1 MANLLQNVQDVCLEL
16 GLPVPVTVSSTTDE
30 TVRQLQALLNRVGDT
45 LTTENNWQVLAKE
58 YRFETN
64 QIQVNGSIVENE
76 LTIQLDD
83 VTGIT
88 TNFQV
93 MGNGVLQDTYVTAV
107 DSGTNTV
114 TINIPATGTFSN
126 TQYTFAQANYPMPDD
141 YQRTVNKTQYNKT
154 NRWSVIGPKSAQE
167 WQWIKASYITTGPRM
182 RYRIMGDQFVIWP
195 AANGANV
202 VLGFEYQSNAWVVAA
217 DGTDKTKATVDT
229 DTFLF
234 PDRLLVLGTKLKYF
248 EIKGFDTTTLYAD
261 YQRELS
267 KFKAQDAGADTLSM
281 APRYPNILLTQNNL
295 PDTGFGNTTS

>member
-1 MANLLQNVQDVCLEL
+1 MSTLIQNIQDVCLEL
-16 GLPVPVTVSSTTDE
+16 GLPLPSVAANNTDE
-30 TVRQLQALLNRVGDT
+30 SVLQLVALMNRVGNT
-45 LTTENNWQVLAKE
+45 LTSENNWQFLAKE
-58 YRFETN
+58 YRFETV
-64 QIQVNGSIVENE
+64 QFQVNGSIVENE

-93 MGNGVLQDTYVTAV
+93 TGNGVLQDTYVTSV
-107 DSGTNTV
+107 NTLTNQV
-114 TINIPATGTFSN
+114 SINIPATGTFTD
-126 TQYTFAQANYPMPDD
+126 TQFTFGQANYPMPSD
-141 YQRTVNKTQYNKT
+141 YDRTVNKTMYNKT

-167 WQWIKASYITTGPRM
+167 WQWLKASYITTGPRM
-182 RYRIMGDQFVIWP
+182 RYRIQGNEFVIWP
-195 AANGANV
+195 AAYGTNI
-202 VLGFEYQSNAWVVAA
+202 VLGFEYQSNGWVIQP
-217 DGTDKTKATVDT
+217 DGTPATKATNDQ

-248 EIKGFDTTTLYAD
+248 EIKGFDTTTLFSD
-261 YQRELS
+261 YNRELS

>member
-1 MANLLQNVQDVCLEL
+1 MATLLTNIQDVCLEL
-16 GLPVPVTVSSTTDE
+16 GLPVPNAVATNPDE
-30 TVRQLQALLNRVGDT
+30 TVQQLQALFNRVGDT
-45 LTTENNWQVLAKE
+45 LTTENNWQALAKE
-58 YRFETN
+58 FRFSTVSYSYTGQINTEGQMTITN
-64 QIQVNGSIVENE
+64 LSSTAG
-76 LTIQLDD
+76 LDTD
-83 VTGIT
+83 FQVTGTGI
-88 TNFQV
+88 
-93 MGNGVLQDTYVTAV
+93 LQDTFITAV
-107 DSGTNTV
+107 GTNSV
-114 TINIPATGTFSN
+114 TLNIPTTSTAPAGSV
-126 TQYTFAQANYPMPDD
+126 YTFGQVMYDMPSD
-141 YQRTVNKTQYNKT
+141 YQRSVNKTQYNKS

-182 RYRIMGDQFVIWP
+182 RYRIMGNKFTIWP
-195 AANGANV
+195 MATDTV
-202 VLGFEYQSNAWVVAA
+202 TLGFEYQSNGWVESE
-217 DGTDKTKATVDT
+217 DGTPKTKSNSDT

>member
-1 MANLLQNVQDVCLEL
+1 MATLLQNVQDVCVEL
-16 GLPVPVTVSSTTDE
+16 GLPVPVTVASTTDE
-30 TVRQLQALLNRVGDT
+30 TVKQLQALLNRVGDT
-45 LTTENNWQVLAKE
+45 LTTENNWQALAKE

-64 QIQVNGSIVENE
+64 QLQVNGSIVLNE

-93 MGNGVLQDTYVTAV
+93 SGNGVLQDTYVTAV
-107 DSGTNTV
+107 NTGTNVV
-114 TINIPATGTFSN
+114 TINIPATGTFTD
-126 TQYTFAQANYPMPDD
+126 TQYTFGQANYPMPVD
-141 YQRTVNKTQYNKT
+141 YERTVNKTMYNKT

-182 RYRIMGDQFVIWP
+182 RYRIMGNQFVVWP
-195 AANGANV
+195 AAYGANV

-217 DGTDKTKATVDT
+217 DGTDKQKATVDT

-261 YQRELS
+261 YSRELS

>member
-1 MANLLQNVQDVCLEL
+1 MATLLQNIQDVCLEL

-30 TVRQLQALLNRVGDT
+30 TVRQLQALFNRVGDT
-45 LTTENNWQVLAKE
+45 LTTENNWQALAKE

-64 QIQVNGSIVENE
+64 QLQVNGYIIENE

-93 MGNGVLQDTYVTAV
+93 SGNGVLQDTYVTAI
-107 DSGTNTV
+107 DAGTNTV
-114 TINIPATGTFSN
+114 TINIPATGTFYN
-126 TQYTFAQANYPMPDD
+126 TTFTFGQANYPMPSD
-141 YQRTVNKTQYNKT
+141 YQRSVNKTQYNKT
-154 NRWSVIGPKSAQE
+154 NRWSVIGPKTAQE

-182 RYRIMGDQFVIWP
+182 RYRIMGNEFVIWP
-195 AANGANV
+195 AAYGANV
-202 VLGFEYQSNAWVVAA
+202 VLGFEYQSNGWVETAT
-217 DGTDKTKATVDT
+217 GTFTNKSLNDT

-261 YQRELS
+261 YMRELS

>member
-1 MANLLQNVQDVCLEL
+1 MATLLQNIQDVCLEL
-16 GLPVPVTVSSTTDE
+16 GLPVPNTVASNADE
-30 TVRQLQALLNRVGDT
+30 TVKQLQALLNRVGDT

-58 YRFETN
+58 FRFQT
-64 QIQVNGSIVENE
+64 VSYTYTGSVTENST
-76 LTIQLDD
+76 TITGLSSTTGLDSEFQ
-83 VTGIT
+83 VTG
-88 TNFQV
+88 
-93 MGNGVLQDTYVTAV
+93 NGILQDTFVTGV
-107 DSGTNTV
+107 SGSNV
-114 TINIPATGTFSN
+114 TINIPGTGTYAA
-126 TQYTFAQANYPMPDD
+126 TPLTFGQVSYDMPSD

-182 RYRIMGDQFVIWP
+182 RYRIMGNKFTIWP
-195 AANGANV
+195 MATDV
-202 VLGFEYQSNAWVVAA
+202 VTLGFEYQSNAWVVAA
-217 DGTDKTKATVDT
+217 NGTDKQRATVDT

-261 YQRELS
+261 YNRELS

-295 PDTGFGNTTS
+295 PDTGFGNTTN

>member
-1 MANLLQNVQDVCLEL
+1 MATLLQDIQTVCLEL
-16 GLPVPVTVSSTTDE
+16 GLPVPNAVASSTDE
-30 TVRQLQALLNRVGDT
+30 TVKQLQALFNRVGDT

-58 YRFETN
+58 YRFETV
-64 QIQVNGSIVENE
+64 QFKVNGSVVLNE
-76 LTIQLDD
+76 MTIQVDD

-93 MGNGVLQDTYVTAV
+93 TGNGIMQDTYVTGVNPA
-107 DSGTNTV
+107 TNTV
-114 TINIPATGTFSN
+114 SINIPATGTFAN
-126 TQYTFAQANYPMPDD
+126 AQFTFGQANYPMPAD
-141 YQRTVNKTQYNKT
+141 YERTVNKTMYNKT

-182 RYRIMGDQFVIWP
+182 RYRIIGNEFVIWP
-195 AANGANV
+195 ASYGANV
-202 VLGFEYQSNAWVVAA
+202 VLGFEYQSNSWVEAE
-217 DGTDKTKATVDT
+217 DGTPKTVATADT

-281 APRYPNILLTQNNL
+281 APRYPNILLTQNNI
-295 PDTGFGNTTS
+295 PDTGFGNTTT

>member
-1 MANLLQNVQDVCLEL
+1 MGTLLSNVQDVCLEL
-16 GLPVPVTVSSTTDE
+16 GLPVPNAVATSSDE
-30 TVRQLQALLNRVGDT
+30 TLKQLQALLNRVGDT
-45 LTTENNWQVLAKE
+45 LTTENNWQALAKE

-64 QIQVNGSIVENE
+64 QLQVNGSIVDNS
-76 LTIQLDD
+76 LIIQLDS
-83 VTGIT
+83 VAGIT

-93 MGNGVLQDTYVTAV
+93 SGNGVMQDTYVTNV
-107 DSGTNTV
+107 NTSLNQV
-114 TINIPATGTFSN
+114 TINIPATGTF
-126 TQYTFAQANYPMPDD
+126 TDTTFTFGQANYPMPPD
-141 YQRTVNKTQYNKT
+141 YERTVNKTMYNKT

-182 RYRIMGDQFVIWP
+182 RYRIMGNEFVVWP
-195 AANGANV
+195 AAYGANV
-202 VLGFEYQSNAWVVAA
+202 VLGFEYQSNAWVISP
-217 DGTDKTKATVDT
+217 DGTDKQKATDDN

-234 PDRLLVLGTKLKYF
+234 PDRLLTLGTKLKYF
-248 EIKGFDTTTLYAD
+248 EIKGFDTTALFAD

>member
-1 MANLLQNVQDVCLEL
+1 MATLLQNIQDVCLEL
-16 GLPVPVTVSSTTDE
+16 GLPVPTVVASTTDE
-30 TVRQLQALLNRVGDT
+30 TVKQLQALYNRVGDT
-45 LTTENNWQVLAKE
+45 LTTENNWQALAKE

-64 QIQVNGSIVENE
+64 QVQVNGSIVENE

-83 VTGIT
+83 ATGIT

-93 MGNGVLQDTYVTAV
+93 TGNGVLQDTYVTAV
-107 DSGTNTV
+107 NTTTNVV
-114 TINIPATGTFSN
+114 TINIPATGTFTD
-126 TQYTFAQANYPMPDD
+126 TQFTFGQANYPMPSD

-182 RYRIMGDQFVIWP
+182 RYRIMGNEFVVWP
-195 AANGANV
+195 AAYGANV

-229 DTFLF
+229 DTSLF

-295 PDTGFGNTTS
+295 PDTGFGNTTN

>member
-1 MANLLQNVQDVCLEL
+1 MATLLQNVQDVCIEL
-16 GLPVPVTVSSTTDE
+16 GLPVPSVVASSTDD
-30 TVRQLQALLNRVGDT
+30 TVKQLQALLNRVGDT
-45 LTTENNWQVLAKE
+45 LTTENNWQALAKE

-64 QIQVNGSIVENE
+64 QFTVNGTTVLDSTTIQVTS
-76 LTIQLDD
+76 TA
-83 VTGIT
+83 GIT
-88 TNFQV
+88 TNYQIS
-93 MGNGVLQDTYVTAV
+93 GNGIMQDTYVTAV

-114 TINIPATGTFSN
+114 TINIPATGSYTNTPLTFG
-126 TQYTFAQANYPMPDD
+126 QANYPMPAD
-141 YQRTVNKTQYNKT
+141 YERTVNKTMYNKS

-182 RYRIMGDQFVIWP
+182 RYRIMGDEFVIWP
-195 AANGANV
+195 ASYATNI
-202 VLGFEYQSNAWVVAA
+202 VLGFEYQSNGWVE
-217 DGTDKTKATVDT
+217 DTQGNPKTKATADT

-267 KFKAQDAGADTLSM
+267 KFKAQDAGADTLSLS
-281 APRYPNILLTQNNL
+281 PRYPNILLTQNNI

>member
-1 MANLLQNVQDVCLEL
+1 MATLLQNVQDVCLEL

-30 TVRQLQALLNRVGDT
+30 TVRQLQALLNRVGNT
-45 LTTENNWQVLAKE
+45 LTSETNWQFLAKE
-58 YRFETN
+58 YRFETV
-64 QIQVNGSIVENE
+64 QFQYNGSIVENE

-93 MGNGVLQDTYVTAV
+93 TGNGVLQDTYVTGVNTA
-107 DSGTNTV
+107 TNQI
-114 TINIPATGTFSN
+114 TINIPATGTFTN
-126 TQYTFAQANYPMPDD
+126 TQFTFGQANYPMPSD
-141 YQRTVNKTQYNKT
+141 YDRTVNKTMYNKT

-182 RYRIMGDQFVIWP
+182 RYRIMGNEFVVWP
-195 AANGANV
+195 AAYGANV
-202 VLGFEYQSNAWVVAA
+202 VLGFEYQSNAWVIGA
-217 DGTDKTKATVDT
+217 DGTDKTSATLDT
-229 DTFLF
+229 DAFLF
-234 PDRLLVLGTKLKYF
+234 PDKLLVLGTKLKYF

-261 YQRELS
+261 YNRELL

-295 PDTGFGNTTS
+295 PDTGFGNTTN